1 MLVPGGSV
9 YMAFG
14 VFAQRLHGARPTAV
28 RKSVF
33 CPICAPTGAPKE
45 HFGCQKATKK
55 SKKGG
60 LWEKLAKLIWTG
72 KYHTILKV
80 GPFKKAVATL

>member
-1 MLVPGGSV
+1 
-9 YMAFG
+9 MAFG
-14 VFAQRLHGARPTAV
+14 VFAQRLHGAWPTAV

-60 LWEKLAKLIWTG
+60 LLEKLAKLIWTG

-80 GPFKKAVATL
+80 GPFKKAVATLLKCA